1 MAKRDPDHD
10 QTISWGEPRPRGE
23 PGTPSD
29 RRASEGGAPAPEEW
43 VPLSGELLELAREF
57 VIARH
62 ASEESARGRL
72 SYTACLWSAYL
83 RKGARQEPSLSP
95 ADVAALNALAHLAA
109 ALGEEPS
116 EVRYARAAAAVALAG
131 ELALEEGA

>member
-1 MAKRDPDHD
+1 MTKCDQDSD
-10 QTISWGEPRPRGE
+10 QTLSWGDPPRRRGE
-23 PGTPSD
+23 PGTPAGES
-29 RRASEGGAPAPEEW
+29 PAEDW
-43 VPLSGELLELAREF
+43 VPLSGEILELAREF

-62 ASEESARGRL
+62 ASEEDARERL
-72 SYTACLWSAYL
+72 AYTSCLWTAYL
-83 RKGARQEPSLSP
+83 RRAGAEGGARLTLSP

>member
-1 MAKRDPDHD
+1 MAKCNRDSD
-10 QTISWGEPRPRGE
+10 QTLSWGDPPRRHGA
-23 PGTPSD
+23 PGTS
-29 RRASEGGAPAPEEW
+29 AAESPAEDW
-43 VPLSGELLELAREF
+43 VPLSGEILELAREF

-62 ASEESARGRL
+62 ASEENARERL
-72 SYTACLWSAYL
+72 GYTSCLWSAYL
-83 RKGARQEPSLSP
+83 RRSKGSLRGDQPHVSP